1 MPDRARTTRL
11 AEHPAPPLEF
21 APDRAVLRNALSGLL
36 HDLGFE
42 TASVFVR
49 SAAGWE
55 LLERLGPVRAWHAVL
70 DPSVLE
76 GSPEA
81 AEYPDVRT
89 IAGAGPRLAA
99 LGCASVATLP
109 LADGSR
115 VLLDSAAPCSADGW
129 IERARP
135 YLDLLAI
142 MSGPAWPAGGAVRGH
157 DELATMQRVF
167 SACQHTLRLPGATVD
182 HLLGQVRE
190 ALHADELFLLIDLG
204 ADLGVVSSDAEP
216 SALHEAWPHRL
227 PRRAVLESPPDVDGR
242 LDHAAMQRLA
252 LELSLSS
259 RALAGAF
266 GRQDGDVEI
275 LVAGWADGPALSP
288 VSMTVVARAVSTAKA
303 ALQARAQ
310 AITTLVDRER
320 TRIAFALHDGLTQT
334 VAGAV
339 LQLEALHKVI
349 ERDPEEALQALDN
362 SKREIRR
369 SLAELRGILFDLSQT
384 EEDGSKSPEPLTRY
398 VEDVVRRWRLPARV
412 AVEGDLSDVPSRTL
426 SVAYVV
432 IREALANAA
441 KHAAARNVTVR
452 LSAGEHDL
460 VVTVGDSGPGF
471 THRQEEAAREAH
483 HVGLDL
489 LRRRV
494 REVGG
499 RLRVESQPGKGTRI
513 IARLPIRGE
522 AS

>member
-1 MPDRARTTRL
+1 
-11 AEHPAPPLEF
+11 
-21 APDRAVLRNALSGLL
+21 
-36 HDLGFE
+36 
-42 TASVFVR
+42 
-49 SAAGWE
+49 
-55 LLERLGPVRAWHAVL
+55 
-70 DPSVLE
+70 
-76 GSPEA
+76 
-81 AEYPDVRT
+81 
-89 IAGAGPRLAA
+89 
-99 LGCASVATLP
+99 
-109 LADGSR
+109 
-115 VLLDSAAPCSADGW
+115 
-129 IERARP
+129 
-135 YLDLLAI
+135 
-142 MSGPAWPAGGAVRGH
+142 
-157 DELATMQRVF
+157 
-167 SACQHTLRLPGATVD
+167 
-182 HLLGQVRE
+182 
-190 ALHADELFLLIDLG
+190 
-204 ADLGVVSSDAEP
+204 
-216 SALHEAWPHRL
+216 
-227 PRRAVLESPPDVDGR
+227 
-242 LDHAAMQRLA
+242 MQRLA

-275 LVAGWADGPALSP
+275 LVAGWADGPALSS

-303 ALQARAQ
+303 ALQARVQ

-349 ERDPEEALQALDN
+349 ERDPEEALKTLDE
-362 SKREIRR
+362 SKREMRK
-369 SLAELRGILFDLSQT
+369 SLAELRGVLFDLSQT
-384 EEDGSKSPEPLTRY
+384 EEEGRKTGEPLTRY

-412 AVEGDLSDVPSRTL
+412 AVEGDLSEVPGRTL

-452 LSAGEHDL
+452 LTAGEHDL

-471 THRQEEAAREAH
+471 THQQEEEAREAH

-513 IARLPIRGE
+513 TARLPIRRV

>member
-1 MPDRARTTRL
+1 MADRAGITRL
-11 AEHPAPPLEF
+11 AKRDVPALKVSSGH
-21 APDRAVLRNALSGLL
+21 AGLQMALSGMLQ
-36 HDLGFE
+36 DLGFD
-42 TASVFVR
+42 TASAFVR
-49 SAAGWE
+49 TGAGWE
-55 LLERLGPVRAWHAVL
+55 LLQREGPVRAWHSVL
-70 DPSVLE
+70 DPGALE
-76 GSPEA
+76 GSPVA

-89 IAGAGPRLAA
+89 IPGVGTRLAN

-109 LADGSR
+109 LADGGR
-115 VLLDSAAPCSADGW
+115 VLLDSARPCLAEGW

-142 MSGPAWPAGGAVRGH
+142 MSGPAWPAGTAVQGH
-157 DELATMQRVF
+157 DEVAALQRVF
-167 SACQHTLRLPGATVD
+167 SACQHSLRLPGATVD
-182 HLLGQVRE
+182 HLLARVRE
-190 ALHADELFLLIDLG
+190 ALHANELFLLIDLG
-204 ADLGVVSSDAEP
+204 SDLGVVSSDAQP
-216 SALHEAWPHRL
+216 SELHEAWPYRL
-227 PRRAVLESPPDVDGR
+227 PRRAVLESSPDVEGH
-242 LDHAAMQRLA
+242 LDQAVMQRLA

-275 LVAGWADGPALSP
+275 LVAGWADGPALSS

-320 TRIAFALHDGLTQT
+320 TRIAFALHDGLTQIM
-334 VAGAV
+334 AGAV

-349 ERDPEEALQALDN
+349 ERDPEEALQTLDH
-362 SKREIRR
+362 SKREIRQ
-369 SLAELRGILFDLSQT
+369 SLAELRGVLFDLSNT
-384 EEDGSKSPEPLTRY
+384 EEDGRKPAEPLTRY

-412 AVEGDLSDVPSRTL
+412 AVEGDLSEVPGRTL

-452 LSAGEHDL
+452 LTAGQHDL

-471 THRQEEAAREAH
+471 THQQEEEAREAH

-513 IARLPIRGE
+513 IARLPIRGV

>member
-1 MPDRARTTRL
+1 MADRAPITSIARRHARTVEL
-11 AEHPAPPLEF
+11 APGHVGMQ
-21 APDRAVLRNALSGLL
+21 DALSGILR
-36 HDLGFE
+36 DLRFD

-55 LLERLGPVRAWHAVL
+55 LLERKGPVRPWHPVL
-70 DPSVLE
+70 DPGVFE

-89 IAGAGPRLAA
+89 ISGVGSRLAA

-109 LADGSR
+109 LADGGR
-115 VLLDSAAPCSADGW
+115 LVLDSAAPCPTDGW
-129 IERARP
+129 IERALP
-135 YLDLLAI
+135 YLHLLAL
-142 MSGPAWPAGGAVRGH
+142 MAGPAWPAGGAVRGH
-157 DELATMQRVF
+157 DEIAALQRVF

-182 HLLGQVRE
+182 HLLGRVRE
-190 ALHADELFLLIDLG
+190 ALRADELFLLIDLG
-204 ADLGVVSSDAEP
+204 ADLGVVSADAEP
-216 SALHEAWPHRL
+216 SELHEAWPHRL
-227 PRRAVLESPPDVDGR
+227 PRRAVLGSSPDLLGQLHPE
-242 LDHAAMQRLA
+242 AIQRLA
-252 LELSLSS
+252 LELSLAS

-275 LVAGWADGPALSP
+275 LVAGWADGPPLSP

-310 AITTLVDRER
+310 VITTLVDRER

-339 LQLEALHKVI
+339 LELEALHKVI
-349 ERDPEEALQALDN
+349 ERDPEEALKALDN

-369 SLAELRGILFDLSQT
+369 SLTELRAVLFDLSQN
-384 EEDGSKSPEPLTRY
+384 EEDDRKPTEPLTRY

-412 AVEGDLSDVPSRTL
+412 AVEGDLSDVPSRIL

-452 LSAGEHDL
+452 LSAGENDL
-460 VVTVGDSGPGF
+460 VVTVGDTGPGF
-471 THRQEEAAREAH
+471 TRHEEEAAREAH

-499 RLRVESQPGKGTRI
+499 RLRIESHPGKGTRI
-513 IARLPIRGE
+513 IARLPIRDV